1 MKPKHLL
8 PFFLLAFA
16 CGGGEQT
23 KTESKTDSTSIET
36 DTTAVKP
43 NSGNPEKKDGN
54 LFVHDTTQYSVSFL
68 TTLKETHGEYKSV
81 ELHMDSLI
89 LDGNRKEAILLPNG
103 LPMNVELVY
112 EGHEKGTD
120 TRMTIKRIN
129 YVSVEYKLETFADK
143 KATFM
148 VRGTA
153 DLEPTF
159 YFGAEGMEENEKGET
174 ITLDNYNDAT
184 KNCPV
189 ELSLGSDD
197 ISLGRFIYACGS
209 DAHDVNSPL
218 LKRVK

>member
-1 MKPKHLL
+1 MKAKFLL
-8 PFFLLAFA
+8 PFFLFAYA
-16 CGGGEQT
+16 CGGSEEKNTTQ
-23 KTESKTDSTSIET
+23 KTDSTSIPV
-36 DTTAVKP
+36 DTMASSSNT
-43 NSGNPEKKDGN
+43 GNAEKQDGN
-54 LFVHDTTQYSVSFL
+54 LFVHDTTQYSVAFL
-68 TTLKETHGEYKSV
+68 KTLKESHAEYKSV
-81 ELHMDSLI
+81 ELHMDSII
-89 LDGNRKEAILLPNG
+89 LDGNRKEPILLPNG
-103 LPMNVELVY
+103 LPLNVELVY
-112 EGHEKGTD
+112 EAHEKGTD

-129 YVSVEYKLETFADK
+129 FVSVEYKLETFADK

-159 YFGAEGMEENEKGET
+159 YFGAEGIEENEKGET

-184 KNCPV
+184 KSCPV

-209 DAHDVNSPL
+209 ETHDVNSPL